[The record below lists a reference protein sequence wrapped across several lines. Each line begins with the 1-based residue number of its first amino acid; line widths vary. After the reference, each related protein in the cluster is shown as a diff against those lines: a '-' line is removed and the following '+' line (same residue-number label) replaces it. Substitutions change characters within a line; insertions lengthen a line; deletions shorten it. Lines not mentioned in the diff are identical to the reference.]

1 MNYDI
6 IFKIAAIGI
15 LTVVI
20 GQVLKNINK
29 EEIATITTLA
39 GVVVVLIMVVQLISE
54 LFETVK
60 SLFLIY

>member
-15 LTVVI
+15 LTAVV

-39 GVVVVLIMVVQLISE
+39 GVVVVLIMVVRLISD

-60 SLFLIY
+60 NLFLIY

>member
-15 LTVVI
+15 LTAVI

>member
-1 MNYDI
+1 MGYEV
-6 IFKIAAIGI
+6 IFKIAAVGI
-15 LTVVI
+15 LTAVI

-29 EEIATITTLA
+29 DEIATITTLA

-60 SLFLIY
+60 SLFLI